1 MMTLRLTLRPHSKPN
16 GEYTGKFDASIGA
29 DFICRSREP
38 LGDGARILL
47 ARGYNPETLISTRHA
62 GKDFD
67 NFKPIPIGKAAG
79 LTTKEGDN
87 GPRIVKWEPMQDAAK
102 RRAHR
107 PPARVAAE

>member
-1 MMTLRLTLRPHSKPN
+1 MTLRLTLRPHSKPS

-47 ARGYNPETLISTRHA
+47 ARGYNPETLITTRHA

-67 NFKPIPIGKAAG
+67 NFKPMSIGKAAG
-79 LTTKEGDN
+79 LTTREDTN
-87 GPRIVKWEPMQDAAK
+87 GPRIIKYEPHPNAAR